1 MAFEL
6 TKGDFAQ
13 ATSVFVQLYH
23 HLAVTSIL
31 QGKTSARILVDDLHQ
46 PRSAATWTGHRLYI
60 AGSSTNPK
68 FNESLTEIL
77 STIYTPQS
85 STGRPS
91 KFIVYYEPFEWETIL
106 DRLWKVDTSRMM
118 RLYYEAPIKSKPW
131 DSSIPKGFTLERI
144 TKELLEKK
152 LKKMDRVRAE
162 MNSERNTIKEFLEK
176 SFGYVAIT
184 NGEVAC
190 WCMSEYDS
198 EDSFEVGIETVEKY
212 RRRGLAT
219 ATATALI

>member
-1 MAFEL
+1 
-6 TKGDFAQ
+6 
-13 ATSVFVQLYH
+13 
-23 HLAVTSIL
+23 
-31 QGKTSARILVDDLHQ
+31 
-46 PRSAATWTGHRLYI
+46 
-60 AGSSTNPK
+60 
-68 FNESLTEIL
+68 
-77 STIYTPQS
+77 
-85 STGRPS
+85 
-91 KFIVYYEPFEWETIL
+91 
-106 DRLWKVDTSRMM
+106 MM

-131 DSSIPKGFTLERI
+131 DSSIPKGFTLERL

-219 ATATALI
+219 ATATALIQYAASIGLRRVGWHCWKNNKASVKTVESLGLSQIEEYPVCLASFR